1 LRNRIRA
8 GIETLPEK
16 CRQAFMLNHYGSM
29 SYKDIAQE
37 MGISVKTV
45 EKHIG
50 KALQVLRKKFNEE
63 KLIGLSLLILSTT
76 IL

>member
-1 LRNRIRA
+1 
-8 GIETLPEK
+8 
-16 CRQAFMLNHYGSM
+16 MLNHYGSM

-50 KALQVLRKKFNEE
+50 KALQVLRNDLREE
-63 KLIGLSLLILSTT
+63 KLVSVVAALVITTLSHIK
-76 IL
+76 

>member
-1 LRNRIRA
+1 
-8 GIETLPEK
+8 
-16 CRQAFMLNHYGSM
+16 M

-50 KALQVLRKKFNEE
+50 KALQVLRNDLKEE
-63 KLIGLSLLILSTT
+63 KLISVAVLLIST
-76 IL
+76 ISQIK